1 MAWVGFIVK
10 VTIIARGPG
19 WLHLAFPLL
28 SIDMLYSSDA
38 SRCYIHMHL
47 IYSYY
52 SLSSLRTYTHSHS
65 LDRSCSCVFL
75 PSRTLVC
82 RLLKLLVSKCHHAR
96 SSLSPSAH
104 VVSSQTANR
113 RSSLDRSFNTTFLI
127 GLDYISLCIRTGVHE
142 EVVNSL
148 NIPSRVHRKQVD
160 YNNTRHIFQESI

>member
-1 MAWVGFIVK
+1 MLGALAGCISHFRYSRSTCSTPQTLRVVISIC
-10 VTIIARGPG
+10 TSSIAII
-19 WLHLAFPLL
+19 
-28 SIDMLYSSDA
+28 
-38 SRCYIHMHL
+38 RCRRSVH
-47 IYSYY
+47 
-52 SLSSLRTYTHSHS
+52 THSHS

-160 YNNTRHIFQESI
+160 YNNTRHVFQESI